1 AFDASESTTMLSD
14 LLAGHRPQIAALA
27 QAWLQCG
34 ATSFAIWA
42 EGTCLAAWP
51 SAAAARET
59 PTLIAAVSPA
69 DAAAGELR
77 VAGLDQPCHRARLQ
91 ADAMLLGQW
100 AQVEGEIDGITNE
113 LIEAQDQLLALYDLA
128 RSTRSRLSIGEIL
141 DSLTRE
147 AARLVK
153 TEAAA
158 ALVWPAGE
166 APIIV
171 PHGAASA
178 DTQWLLGLF
187 EEARGDGRHRVL
199 ERGDARA
206 QGLPAAIRNVL
217 LVPIKLGDQYA
228 AALALINKPDGPF
241 GSPDIKLAHAIAE
254 QAGTQIENVRLYQ
267 EKLAQTRLETEMA
280 LARRVQMHLLPQ
292 RPPALAG
299 LDVYART
306 LPALEVGGDFYDLIH
321 LPGGPYSFVVGD
333 VSGKGISAALIMAMT
348 RTVLRSAGR
357 SPGPA
362 AAWPTPAQIMSRATD
377 ELYDD
382 LTEVGMFVTIFF
394 GQYDP
399 SERRLRYA
407 NLGHSPVIYRP
418 AGGPPRLLEAD
429 GPALGMLPV
438 NLAEDQELP
447 FGPGD
452 LLLVA
457 TDGFNE
463 ARNAQGDMFGYERL
477 LDLAQ
482 ELADL
487 PAGAIADRL
496 YERVAAF
503 SAGHG
508 QDDDQTLI
516 ILKGTATAGER
527 P

>member
-1 AFDASESTTMLSD
+1 MLSD
-14 LLAGHRPQIAALA
+14 FLAVHRPQLAALA
-27 QAWLQCG
+27 EAWLQCG
-34 ATSFAIWA
+34 ARSFSIWA
-42 EGTCLAAWP
+42 EGECVAAWP
-51 SAAAARET
+51 SAAAAQEA
-59 PTLIAAVSPA
+59 PTLRATASLG
-69 DAAAGELR
+69 DATTAELR
-77 VAGLDQPCHRARLQ
+77 VAGVDQPCQHARLQ
-91 ADAMLLGQW
+91 ADAVLLSQW
-100 AQVEGEIDGITNE
+100 VQVESEIDSITNE

-158 ALVWPAGE
+158 ALVWPPGE
-166 APIIV
+166 TPTIV
-171 PHGAASA
+171 QYGAAPT
-178 DTQWLLGLF
+178 DTTWLLDLF
-187 EEARGDGRHRVL
+187 TEVRGAGRHRVF
-199 ERGDARA
+199 EHAAAGEK
-206 QGLPAAIRNVL
+206 GLPAAVHNVL
-217 LVPIKLGDQYA
+217 LVPIKLGEQFA
-228 AALALINKPDGPF
+228 AALALINKADGPF
-241 GSPDIKLAHAIAE
+241 GSPDIKLARAIAE

-292 RPPALAG
+292 RPPAIAG
-299 LDVYART
+299 LDICART

-321 LPGGPYSFVVGD
+321 PAGGPYSFAVGD

-357 SPGPA
+357 SPGPG

-382 LTEVGMFVTIFF
+382 LTEVGMFATIFF

-399 SERRLRYA
+399 FEQRVRYA

-418 AGGPPRLLEAD
+418 VGGPPRLLEAD
-429 GPALGMLPV
+429 GPALGMLPF
-438 NLAEDQELP
+438 NLAEDQELA

-452 LLLVA
+452 LLLIA

-463 ARNAQGDMFGYERL
+463 ARNVQGEMFGYERL
-477 LDLAQ
+477 LDLVQ
-482 ELADL
+482 ELADR
-487 PAGAIADRL
+487 PAEAIADRI
-496 YERVAAF
+496 YERVAEF

-508 QDDDQTLI
+508 QDDDQTLV
-516 ILKGTATAGER
+516 ILKGAATGGDR

>member
-1 AFDASESTTMLSD
+1 MSLSD
-14 LLAGHRPQIAALA
+14 LLANHRPQIAALA
-27 QAWLQCG
+27 EAWLQCG
-34 ATSFAIWA
+34 ATGFSIWA
-42 EGTCLAAWP
+42 EAACLAAWP
-51 SAAAARET
+51 SPAAAQEA
-59 PTLIAAVSPA
+59 PALVADIAVG
-69 DAAAGELR
+69 DAIAGELR
-77 VAGLDQPCHRARLQ
+77 VSGPDLSPFRGRLQ
-91 ADAMLLGQW
+91 ADALLLGQW
-100 AQVEGEIDGITNE
+100 AQVESEIDDITNE

-128 RSTRSRLSIGEIL
+128 RSTRSHLSMGEIL
-141 DSLTRE
+141 ASLARE

-153 TEAAA
+153 TRAAA

-166 APIIV
+166 APTV
-171 PHGAASA
+171 VQHGPAPA
-178 DTQWLLGLF
+178 DTEWLLRLF
-187 EEARGDGRHRVL
+187 EQARGDGRHRVL
-199 ERGDARA
+199 ERHSPEGAH
-206 QGLPAAIRNVL
+206 LPPAVRNAL
-217 LVPIKLGDQYA
+217 LVPIRLADRYD
-228 AALALINKPDGPF
+228 AALVLLDKPDGPF
-241 GSPDIKLAHAIAE
+241 GSPDIKLARAIAE
-254 QAGTQIENVRLYQ
+254 QAGAQIENVRLYQ

-292 RPPALAG
+292 HPPAVAG

-306 LPALEVGGDFYDLIH
+306 LPALQVGGDFYDLIR
-321 LPGGPYSFVVGD
+321 PAGGPYTFVVGD

-348 RTVLRSAGR
+348 RTVLRSASR
-357 SPGPA
+357 APGPT

-382 LTEVGMFVTIFF
+382 LTEVGMFATIFF

-399 SERRLRYA
+399 AARRLRYA
-407 NLGHSPVIYRP
+407 NLGHSPAIYRP

-438 NLAEDQELP
+438 NLAEDQELT

-463 ARNAQGDMFGYERL
+463 ARNAQGELFGYDRL
-477 LDLAQ
+477 LHLVEA
-482 ELADL
+482 LADQ
-487 PAGAIADRL
+487 PAGAIAERL
-496 YERVAAF
+496 YEQVAAF

-516 ILKGTATAGER
+516 ILKGIATAEER